1 MDDKKKIDT
10 EESTNENTNVNE
22 KQDKDVDITEME
34 TAVLP
39 MIPLRGLSV
48 FPNMVLH
55 FDIGREKSI
64 NALER
69 AMITNQHIFLTS
81 QKDENTDLPTPDDF
95 YHVGTIGK
103 IKQMLK
109 LPGDSIRVLVEGV
122 CRGEVEEI
130 LSEVPFFKCRIRP
143 VKEDDITGDDAEA
156 EALMRTVLSS
166 FDEYININQNLAPEI
181 FASVV
186 SIEEPGRMADMIS
199 SHLEIKLESKQ
210 ALLETIDSKE
220 RLELLNSILLKEIE
234 ILNIEHDISSK
245 VKSQINK
252 NQREYYLR
260 EQMRA
265 IQEELGVSEDIEDE
279 IAGFTEQL
287 EALNLDEKTK
297 DKIEKEIKRFGKMQ
311 PSSAEATVS
320 RTYIETVLS
329 LPWNEESSDNIDLN
343 KAEEILNEDHYGLDK
358 VKERVLEYLAVI
370 RLSESLKGPILCLV
384 GPPGVGKTSIAK
396 SIARSIG
403 REFVRMSLGG
413 VRDEAEI
420 RGHRRTYIGAIP
432 GRIISSIKDT
442 GVKNPVFL
450 FDEVD
455 KIGAD
460 YKGDPASALLEVLDP
475 EQNKDF
481 TDHYLEVPFDLSK
494 VMFITTAN
502 TIDTIP
508 RPLLDRMEV
517 IDVSGYTEEEKVN
530 IAEKY
535 LIPKQI
541 RENGLT
547 KSNISFTEQGIRTLI
562 NYYTRESGVRNLER
576 EIGNL
581 CRKVARNYVCGDTKK
596 VSISGKKV
604 QEFLGKKKYRYDII
618 KGEKEVGVTTGLA
631 WTIVGGDTL
640 FIETTAVPG
649 TGKLVLTGQLGDVM
663 QESAKAGLSYI
674 RSVAKKLK
682 IDEEFYKKC
691 DLHVHI
697 PEGATPKDGPSA
709 GVTMCTAII
718 STLTNTP
725 VRKDIAMTGEI
736 TLRGKVLPVGGIREK
751 VLAAHRA
758 GIRKVLL
765 PKENEADIREIPE
778 VVREEMEF
786 VLLRNVNDALKQVL
800 VKDEKHD
807 N

>member
-1 MDDKKKIDT
+1 MEDNNKPNVDIDT
-10 EESTNENTNVNE
+10 E
-22 KQDKDVDITEME
+22 KDDDQITENVTDADEMQ
-34 TAVLP
+34 LP

-64 NALER
+64 NALEK
-69 AMITNQHIFLTS
+69 AMVTNQHIFLAS
-81 QKDENTDLPTPDDF
+81 QKDDGTDLPTPEDF
-95 YHVGTIGK
+95 YHVGTVGK

-122 CRGEVEEI
+122 CRGAIEDVMF
-130 LSEVPFFKCRIRP
+130 EVPYFKCRIRKIEEP
-143 VKEDDITGDDAEA
+143 EYPADDAEA

-166 FDEYININQNLAPEI
+166 FDEYINLNRNLAAEI

-186 SIEEPGRMADMIS
+186 TIEDPGRMADMIA
-199 SHLEIKLESKQ
+199 SHLEIKLEDKQ
-210 ALLETIDSKE
+210 RLLETIDPKE
-220 RLELLNSILLKEIE
+220 RLETLNTMLTKEIE
-234 ILNIEHDISSK
+234 ILNIEQDISSK

-265 IQEELGVSEDIEDE
+265 IQEELGVSEDVEDE
-279 IAGFTEQL
+279 VAGFTEQL
-287 EALNLDEKTK
+287 EKLDLEEKTK
-297 DKIEKEIKRFGKMQ
+297 EKVEKEISRFSKMQ

-320 RTYIETVLS
+320 RNYIETILG
-329 LPWNEESSDNIDLN
+329 LPWNTESEDNIDLN

-358 VKERVLEYLAVI
+358 VKERVLEYLAVMQ
-370 RLSESLKGPILCLV
+370 LSKGLKGPILCLV
-384 GPPGVGKTSIAK
+384 GPPGVGKTSIAR

-432 GRIISSIKDT
+432 GRIIGSIKDCGT
-442 GVKNPVFL
+442 KNPVFL
-450 FDEVD
+450 LDELD

-502 TIDTIP
+502 TTSTIP

-517 IDVSGYTEEEKVN
+517 LEVSGYTEEDKLQ

-535 LIPKQI
+535 LVPKQVK
-541 RENGLT
+541 ENGLT
-547 KSNISFTEQGIRTLI
+547 KSNISFTETGLRTLI

-581 CRKVARNYVCGDTKK
+581 CRKVAKNVVCGDTKK
-596 VSISGKKV
+596 VSITGKKV
-604 QEFLGKKKYRYDII
+604 QELLGKKRFRFDII
-618 KGEKEVGVTTGLA
+618 KGETEVGVTTGLA
-631 WTIVGGDTL
+631 WTVVGGDTL

-649 TGKLVLTGQLGDVM
+649 NGKLVLTGQMGDVM

-674 RSVAKKLK
+674 RSVSKKLK
-682 IDEEFYKKC
+682 IDEDFYKKY

-697 PEGATPKDGPSA
+697 PEGAIPKDGPSA

-718 STLTNTP
+718 STLTGIP

-751 VLAAHRA
+751 VMAAHRA

-765 PKENEADIREIPE
+765 PAENDVDIQDIPE
-778 VVREEMEF
+778 VVRNDMEF
-786 VLLRNVNDALKQVL
+786 VLLRNVDDALKEVL
-800 VKDEKHD
+800 VKDKKNEDK
-807 N
+807 

>member
-1 MDDKKKIDT
+1 MEDNNKPNVDIDT
-10 EESTNENTNVNE
+10 E
-22 KQDKDVDITEME
+22 KDDDQITENVTDADEMQ
-34 TAVLP
+34 LP

-64 NALER
+64 NALEK
-69 AMITNQHIFLTS
+69 AMVTNQHIFLAS
-81 QKDENTDLPTPDDF
+81 QKDDGTDLPTPEDF
-95 YHVGTIGK
+95 YHVGTVGK

-122 CRGEVEEI
+122 CRGAIEDVMF
-130 LSEVPFFKCRIRP
+130 EVPYFKCRIRKIEEP
-143 VKEDDITGDDAEA
+143 EYPADDAEA

-166 FDEYININQNLAPEI
+166 FDEYINLNRNLAAEI

-186 SIEEPGRMADMIS
+186 TIEDPGRMADMIA
-199 SHLEIKLESKQ
+199 SHLEIKLEDKQ
-210 ALLETIDSKE
+210 RLLETIDPKE
-220 RLELLNSILLKEIE
+220 RLETLNTMLTKEIE
-234 ILNIEHDISSK
+234 ILNIEQDISSK

-265 IQEELGVSEDIEDE
+265 IQEELGVSEDVEDE
-279 IAGFTEQL
+279 VAGFTEQL
-287 EALNLDEKTK
+287 EKLDLEEKTK
-297 DKIEKEIKRFGKMQ
+297 EKVEKEISRFSKMQ

-320 RTYIETVLS
+320 RNYIETILG
-329 LPWNEESSDNIDLN
+329 LPWNTESEDNIDLN

-358 VKERVLEYLAVI
+358 VKERVLEYLAVMQ
-370 RLSESLKGPILCLV
+370 LSKGLKGPILCLV
-384 GPPGVGKTSIAK
+384 GPPGVGKTSIAR

-432 GRIISSIKDT
+432 GRIIGSIKDCGT
-442 GVKNPVFL
+442 KNPVFL
-450 FDEVD
+450 LDEVD

-502 TIDTIP
+502 TTSTIP

-517 IDVSGYTEEEKVN
+517 LEVSGDTEEDKLQ

-535 LIPKQI
+535 LVPKQVK
-541 RENGLT
+541 ENGLT
-547 KSNISFTEQGIRTLI
+547 KSNISFTETGLRTLI

-581 CRKVARNYVCGDTKK
+581 CRKVAKNVVCGDTKK
-596 VSISGKKV
+596 VSITGKKV
-604 QEFLGKKKYRYDII
+604 QELLGKKRFRFDII
-618 KGEKEVGVTTGLA
+618 KGETEVGVTTGLA
-631 WTIVGGDTL
+631 WTVVGGDTL

-649 TGKLVLTGQLGDVM
+649 NGKLVLTGQMGDVM

-674 RSVAKKLK
+674 RSVSKKLK
-682 IDEEFYKKC
+682 IDEDFYKKY

-697 PEGATPKDGPSA
+697 PEGAIPKDGPSA

-718 STLTNTP
+718 STLTGIP

-751 VLAAHRA
+751 VMAAHRA

-765 PKENEADIREIPE
+765 PAENDVDIQDIPE
-778 VVREEMEF
+778 VVRNDMEF
-786 VLLRNVNDALKQVL
+786 VLLRNVDDALKEVL
-800 VKDEKHD
+800 VKDKKNEDK
-807 N
+807 

>member
-1 MDDKKKIDT
+1 MEDNNKPNVDIDT
-10 EESTNENTNVNE
+10 E
-22 KQDKDVDITEME
+22 KDDDQITENVTDADEMQ
-34 TAVLP
+34 LP

-64 NALER
+64 NALEK
-69 AMITNQHIFLTS
+69 AMVTNQHIFLAS
-81 QKDENTDLPTPDDF
+81 QKDDGTDLPTPEDF
-95 YHVGTIGK
+95 YHVGTVGK

-122 CRGEVEEI
+122 CRGAHQDVMF
-130 LSEVPFFKCRIRP
+130 EVPYFKCRIRKIEEP
-143 VKEDDITGDDAEA
+143 EYPADDAEA

-166 FDEYININQNLAPEI
+166 FDEYINLNRNLAAEI

-186 SIEEPGRMADMIS
+186 TIEDPGRMADMIA
-199 SHLEIKLESKQ
+199 SHLEIKLEDKQ
-210 ALLETIDSKE
+210 RLLETIDPKE
-220 RLELLNSILLKEIE
+220 RLETLNTMLTKEIE
-234 ILNIEHDISSK
+234 ILNIEQDISSK

-265 IQEELGVSEDIEDE
+265 IQEELGVSEDVEDE
-279 IAGFTEQL
+279 VAGFTEQL
-287 EALNLDEKTK
+287 EKLDLEEKTK
-297 DKIEKEIKRFGKMQ
+297 EKVEKEISRFSKMQ

-320 RTYIETVLS
+320 RNYIETILG
-329 LPWNEESSDNIDLN
+329 LPWNTESEDNIDLN

-358 VKERVLEYLAVI
+358 VKERVLEYLAVMQ
-370 RLSESLKGPILCLV
+370 LSKGLKGPILCLV
-384 GPPGVGKTSIAK
+384 GPPGVGKTSIAR

-432 GRIISSIKDT
+432 GRIIGSIKDCGT
-442 GVKNPVFL
+442 KNPVFL
-450 FDEVD
+450 LDEVD

-502 TIDTIP
+502 TTSTIP

-517 IDVSGYTEEEKVN
+517 LEVSGYTEEDKLQ

-535 LIPKQI
+535 LVPKQVK
-541 RENGLT
+541 ENGLT
-547 KSNISFTEQGIRTLI
+547 KSNISFTETGLRTLI

-581 CRKVARNYVCGDTKK
+581 CRKVAKNVVCGDTKK
-596 VSISGKKV
+596 VSITGKKV
-604 QEFLGKKKYRYDII
+604 QELLGKKRFRFDII
-618 KGEKEVGVTTGLA
+618 KGETEVGVTTGLA
-631 WTIVGGDTL
+631 WTVVGGDTL

-649 TGKLVLTGQLGDVM
+649 NGKLVLTGQMGDVM

-674 RSVAKKLK
+674 RSVSKKLK
-682 IDEEFYKKC
+682 IDEDFYKKY

-697 PEGATPKDGPSA
+697 PEGAIPKDGPSA

-718 STLTNTP
+718 STLTGIP

-751 VLAAHRA
+751 VMAAHRA

-765 PKENEADIREIPE
+765 PAENDVDIQDIPE
-778 VVREEMEF
+778 VVRNDMEF
-786 VLLRNVNDALKQVL
+786 VLLRNVDDALKEVL
-800 VKDEKHD
+800 VKDKKNEDK
-807 N
+807 